1 VDLELTGRRA
11 LVAGASRGLGRACA
25 SALTSEGAKVVVCSR
40 NATDVA
46 ETATEL
52 QAEGWIAADLSKA
65 EEVDRAVI
73 EATKTLG
80 GLDIVVTNAGGP
92 PTGPFETMTDADW
105 ETAHELTLMSAVR
118 LIRAALPA
126 LRASGHGRVV
136 NLTGYGVKE
145 PMTDL
150 VVSEAARAAVT
161 VVAKT
166 LASDEASSGITINN
180 IAPGPI
186 MTDRFAEVQANRAR
200 RNGVSIAEELARFA
214 ETIPVG
220 RVGRPDEVGRLCA
233 YLCSPH
239 AGFITGQSIVI
250 DGGINRAI

>member
-1 VDLELTGRRA
+1 
-11 LVAGASRGLGRACA
+11 
-25 SALTSEGAKVVVCSR
+25 VVVCSR
-40 NATDVA
+40 NEKDLA
-46 ETATEL
+46 ETATEVE
-52 QAEGWIAADLSKA
+52 AAGWIGADLSHAK
-65 EEVDRAVI
+65 EVDRAVT
-73 EATKTLG
+73 EASETLG

-92 PTGPFETMTDADW
+92 PTGPFEAMTDTDW
-105 ETAHELTLMSAVR
+105 ATAHELTLMSAVR

-126 LRASGHGRVV
+126 LRASGDGRIVS
-136 NLTGYGVKE
+136 LTGYGVKE

-150 VVSEAARAAVT
+150 VVSDAARAAVT

-166 LASDEASSGITINN
+166 LATELAGSGITINS

-186 MTDRFAEVQANRAR
+186 MTDRLAEVQANRAR
-200 RNGVSIAEELARFA
+200 RRGVSVAEELARFA

-220 RVGRPDEVGRLCA
+220 RLGRPDEVGRLCA